1 MNAGTGVY
9 TAIQVNQLKTMVEGL
24 QSLQIATL
32 GVSLLGVGVSVAGF
46 LYMRKRFNA
55 VDERIDKLLD
65 SVIEGFETQQK
76 ANLRAHLSQV
86 KGLVQ
91 QAIQAHTLTNPQREY
106 SRIAECLAGEAAHFE
121 GELELVVKIHGKVN
135 HELFWQLAQALM
147 VCNSA
152 RIDCRIRTNELRN
165 ALTVSL
171 GVAESYEGL
180 FGRLTPLSFD
190 IQSAQSEKTVTA
202 LKDITDVA
210 ATKPYLIDYLHS
222 QRIDGPT
229 YLGQLEQEEKQPLL
243 MLKVAWIIWLGK
255 ERHVFERWGLLKNK
269 ATVLNKKVQVIYTM
283 IGHRFLHLQACLLCR
298 KELAKLARN
307 LSRTPRNSIS
317 SSGKYVPQP
326 SGNQEL
332 AN

>member
-1 MNAGTGVY
+1 MISQILFEIPAAYEMGVKTGDLLQIGGLLKDAASGQIVAHLQESGLAHSLIGNAMLGMASPATLGLSAVSELVNAGTGVY
-9 TAIQVNQLKTMVEGL
+9 TAVQVNQLKTMVEGL

-55 VDERIDKLLD
+55 VDERIEKLLD
-65 SVIEGFETQQK
+65 SVIEGFENQKK

-91 QAIQAHTLTNPQREY
+91 QAIQAHTLSNPQREY

-121 GELELVVKIHGKVN
+121 GELELVVKFRGKVN

-180 FGRLTPLSFD
+180 FGHLTPLSFD
-190 IQSAQSEKTVTA
+190 IQLAQSEKTVTA

-229 YLGQLEQEEKQPLL
+229 YLGQLEHEERQPLL
-243 MLKVAWIIWLGK
+243 MLKVA
-255 ERHVFERWGLLKNK
+255 
-269 ATVLNKKVQVIYTM
+269 
-283 IGHRFLHLQACLLCR
+283 
-298 KELAKLARN
+298 
-307 LSRTPRNSIS
+307 
-317 SSGKYVPQP
+317 
-326 SGNQEL
+326 
-332 AN
+332 